1 MVARRTVR
9 MLVAAVVAIGV
20 VAIAGL
26 LAGLGVIAAKSSPVT
41 RTTSPSS
48 PVTLNAAVA
57 ASPDTVTVVGSG
69 QVNAAPDQAL
79 LSLGVSTT
87 RPTAG
92 DALSATAGEMT
103 HLIAAMHGQGV
114 ADQDMQTSSVSLSA
128 ATTCCP
134 TSVTGYSGSSSV
146 TVTIHHLANVGS
158 IEVAA
163 VGAVGNDLQLSGVS
177 LTLSDDSSQLRAARV
192 AAIADARSRGA
203 QWAAQTG
210 RTLGPIIAVSE
221 ITNSQPSG
229 TACTNGCGG
238 ASGGVP
244 IQAGQNTVSVD
255 ITVEFQLQ

>member
-1 MVARRTVR
+1 MAARRTVR
-9 MLVAAVVAIGV
+9 MLVAAVVVIGV
-20 VAIAGL
+20 VAVTGL
-26 LAGLGVIAAKSSPVT
+26 LAALGVIAAKSSPVAT
-41 RTTSPSS
+41 RTTTPSS
-48 PVTLNAAVA
+48 PVTLNAVA

-87 RPTAG
+87 RPTAA
-92 DALSATAGEMT
+92 DALNATGAELT

-114 ADQDMQTSSVSLSA
+114 AHQDMQTSSVSLGS

-134 TSVTGYSGSSSV
+134 NAVTGYTGSSSL
-146 TVTIHHLANVGS
+146 TMTIHHLANVGS

-192 AAIADARSRGA
+192 AAIADARSRGD

-210 RTLGPIIAVSE
+210 RTLGQIIAVSE
-221 ITNSQPSG
+221 IANSQSSG
-229 TACTNGCGG
+229 SSCTTGCGG

-244 IQAGQNTVSVD
+244 IQAGQNTVSVN